1 MIRLALRSVLARWG
15 RIVLTALAIVAST
28 AFLSGTFVFRDT
40 VERTF
45 DALYADLYE
54 HVDVYVQASNTV
66 ELAFG
71 FETRDRLA
79 VDVVARV
86 AAVSGV
92 ADAQAFVQDDVV
104 VIDRHGKPLERPTGP
119 TEGGTINDGELSV
132 WKVVDGRRPVNGSEV
147 ALERQTAS
155 DAGYGVGDTVKLN
168 ANGGSREFTIVGT
181 VAYNDIASPGNGTWA
196 LFDAATAE
204 EFVGRPGFVDAV
216 LVRGDGSVGDGE
228 LAARVQAALD
238 PDVAEALT
246 REQITDQQQDEV
258 GKALGFVTIFLS
270 MFSFVALGVG
280 GFVIYNVFSIT
291 TAQRQRENALLR
303 AVGASRRQVTT
314 ALLVEGLV
322 VGVVG
327 SMLGLVGGIGLAIG
341 VRELLDALGYSLPA
355 RGLELTGTTVA
366 ITIIAGVLAT
376 LAAAAVPARRAGR
389 VPPVAAMVDTAFERT
404 GSVRARLIVAGAVA
418 GLGVAAVVAVL
429 AGADAILLG
438 VGIALVFAGVL
449 LVGPAMA
456 EPIARVLGAPVEAVR
471 GVTGAMA
478 RGNVL
483 RNPKRTART
492 AAPVLIGVA
501 LVTGATVFAAS
512 IKAQISATIGSTVRA
527 EYVINSTNGGAVS
540 FSQGFVDEIAA
551 LPEVGAATGL
561 GFARLTFADGTSAV
575 GSAINGE
582 GAVALLDYTF
592 LQGSFADLTPQGM
605 LISEGEA
612 RRRDLA
618 VGSAVEVLI
627 DATPRTLTV
636 QGIYATS
643 TIAQA
648 RIYDVRMF
656 DGTGVNNPA
665 GVVFLDRADG
675 VGDGQLR
682 RAVDAVVKDY
692 GIGELQ
698 SRDQFVES
706 RSDLVD
712 QSLTFVYG
720 LLALSIV
727 IAVFGIVLTL
737 LLAVYERRR
746 ETGLLRAVGMSRSQ
760 VRITVRWESVITSLY
775 GAIVGVVLGLLLGYV
790 VILALRDEGLRH
802 FAVPGTSIVAII
814 VVAFV
819 LGVVAAVIPA
829 RRATKVDI
837 LKAIATE

>member
-1 MIRLALRSVLARWG
+1 MVARWG

-28 AFLSGTFVFRDT
+28 AFLSGTFIFRDT

-54 HVDVYVQASNTV
+54 HVDVYVQSSNTV

-71 FETRDRLA
+71 FETRDRLPA
-79 VDVVARV
+79 GIVETV
-86 AAVSGV
+86 AAVDGV

-104 VIDRHGKPLERPTGP
+104 VIGRDGEPLERPTGP
-119 TEGGTINDGELSV
+119 TEGGTINDGELSI
-132 WKVVDGRRPVNGSEV
+132 WKLVDGRRPTNGGEV
-147 ALERQTAS
+147 ALERQTAA
-155 DAGYGVGDTVKLN
+155 DADWSVGDTVKLN
-168 ANGGSREFTIVGT
+168 ANGGSREFTLVGI

-204 EFVGRPGFVDAV
+204 EFVGRPGYVDAV
-216 LVRGDGSVGDGE
+216 LVRGDGSVGDTE
-228 LAARVQAALD
+228 LAARVGAALD
-238 PDVAEALT
+238 PDVAESLT
-246 REQITDQQQDEV
+246 RAQITDQQQDEV

-270 MFSFVALGVG
+270 IFSFVALGVG
-280 GFVIYNVFSIT
+280 GFVIYNVFSIS

-303 AVGASRRQVTT
+303 AVGASRRQVTA
-314 ALLVEGLV
+314 ALLVEATV
-322 VGVVG
+322 IGVVG
-327 SMLGLVGGIGLAIG
+327 SLLGLVGGIGLAIG

-355 RGLELTGTTVA
+355 RGLELTGTTVV
-366 ITIIAGVLAT
+366 ITIVAGLLAT
-376 LAAAAVPARRAGR
+376 LVAAAVPALRAGR
-389 VPPVAAMVDTAFERT
+389 VPPVAAMVDVAYERT
-404 GSVRARLIVAGAVA
+404 GSVRARLIAAGAAV
-418 GLGVAAVVAVL
+418 GLGVVAIVAVL
-429 AGADAILLG
+429 LGADALLLG
-438 VGIALVFAGVL
+438 AGIGLVFAGVL
-449 LVGPAMA
+449 LIGPAMA
-456 EPIARVLGAPVEAVR
+456 KPIARLLGAPVEAVR
-471 GVTGAMA
+471 GITGAMA
-478 RGNVL
+478 RGNVQ

-512 IKAQISATIGSTVRA
+512 IKAQLSATIGETVRA
-527 EYVINSTNGGAVS
+527 EYVINSTNGGSVS
-540 FSQGFVDEIAA
+540 FSQGLVDEVRA
-551 LPEVGAATGL
+551 LPEVSAVTGL

-575 GSAINGE
+575 GSALDGR
-582 GAVALLDYTF
+582 GAQALLDYTF
-592 LQGSFADLTPQGM
+592 VDGSFADLTPEGM

-612 RRRDLA
+612 KRRDLA
-618 VGSAVEVLI
+618 VGSTVEVLL
-627 DATPRTLTV
+627 DAQPRTLTV
-636 QGIYATS
+636 QGVYETS

-648 RIYDVRMF
+648 RIYDERMF

-665 GVVFLDRADG
+665 GVIFLDRADG
-675 VGDGQLR
+675 VSDAELR
-682 RAVDAVVKDY
+682 RAVGAVVEAY

-698 SRDQFVES
+698 SRDQFVDS

-760 VRITVRWESVITSLY
+760 VRITVRWESVITSVY
-775 GAIVGVVLGLLLGYV
+775 GAVVGVALGLLLGWV
-790 VILALRDEGLRH
+790 VIIALRDSGLEH

-814 VVAFV
+814 VIAFV

-837 LKAIATE
+837 LAAIATE

>member
-1 MIRLALRSVLARWG
+1 MLRLALRSVLARWG

-28 AFLSGTFVFRDT
+28 AFLSGTFIFRDT

-54 HVDVYVQASNTV
+54 RVDVYVQSSNTV

-71 FETRDRLA
+71 FESRDRLPSST
-79 VDVVARV
+79 VAQV
-86 AAVSGV
+86 AAVAGV
-92 ADAQAFVQDDVV
+92 ADAQAFVEDDVA
-104 VIDRHGKPLERPTGP
+104 VIGRDGTPLERPTGP

-132 WKVVDGRRPVNGSEV
+132 WKVVDGRRPTADGEV

-155 DAGYGVGDTVKLN
+155 DAGYRVGDTVKLN
-168 ANGGSREFTIVGT
+168 ANGGSREFTLVGI
-181 VAYNDIASPGNGTWA
+181 VAYNDVASPGNGTWA
-196 LFDAATAE
+196 LFDEATAE
-204 EFVGRPGFVDAV
+204 AFVGRPGFVDAV
-216 LVRGDGSVGDGE
+216 LVRGDGSVSGTE
-228 LAARVQAALD
+228 LAARVQASLD
-238 PDVAEALT
+238 PDVAESLT
-246 REQITDQQQDEV
+246 RAEITDQQQTEV

-270 MFSFVALGVG
+270 IFSFVALGVG
-280 GFVIYNVFSIT
+280 AFVIYNVFSIT

-314 ALLVEGLV
+314 ALLVEATV
-322 VGVVG
+322 TGVLG
-327 SMLGLVGGIGLAIG
+327 SLLGLVGGIGLALGI
-341 VRELLDALGYSLPA
+341 RNLLDALGYSIPA
-355 RGLELTGTTVA
+355 RGLELTGTTV
-366 ITIIAGVLAT
+366 IVTIVAGLSAT
-376 LAAAAVPARRAGR
+376 LVAALIPAVRAGR
-389 VPPVAAMVDTAFERT
+389 VSPVAAMVDTAYERA
-404 GSVRARLIVAGAVA
+404 GSVRVRFILAGISIA
-418 GLGVAAVVAVL
+418 LGSAAIGVVL
-429 AGADAILLG
+429 AGADALLLG
-438 VGIALVFAGVL
+438 AGIGLVFAGVL

-456 EPIARVLGAPVEAVR
+456 KPIARVLGAPVEAVR
-471 GVTGAMA
+471 GITGAMA
-478 RGNVL
+478 RGNVQ

-512 IKAQISATIGSTVRA
+512 IKAQLRATIGATVRA
-527 EYVINSTNGGAVS
+527 EYVVNSTNGGSVS
-540 FSQGFVDEIAA
+540 FSQDFVDEVQA

-575 GSAINGE
+575 GSAVDGQ
-582 GAVALLDYTF
+582 GAAALLDYTF
-592 LQGSFADLTPQGM
+592 LAGSFADLTPDGL
-605 LISEGEA
+605 LISDGEA
-612 RRRDLA
+612 KRRDLA
-618 VGSAVEVLI
+618 LGSTVDVLI
-627 DATPRTLTV
+627 DAQPRALTV
-636 QGIYATS
+636 QGIYETS

-648 RIYDVRMF
+648 RIYDARMF

-665 GVVFLDRADG
+665 GVVFLDRAEG
-675 VGDGQLR
+675 VSDRRLR
-682 RAVDAVVKDY
+682 AAVDAVIDQY

-698 SRDQFVES
+698 SRDEFVDS

-775 GAIVGVVLGLLLGYV
+775 GALVGVVLGLLLGYV

-802 FAVPGTSIVAII
+802 FAVPVGNIVAIL
-814 VVAFV
+814 VLAFV
-819 LGVVAAVIPA
+819 LGVLAAVIPA
-829 RRATKVDI
+829 RRATRVDI
-837 LKAIATE
+837 LRAIATD